1 MRRQRRDGEIKARQL
16 AMQAARLMISDKIS
30 SADAA
35 ARTGS
40 NRYAIS
46 QATMI
51 LRFGSEDEIA
61 GLDKGEL
68 AMNGVYED
76 ILARTTREQR
86 LMKRYGPVVRDEIV
100 QNRNVEAEVWQN
112 LREAISRINSLP
124 SAVDTAAIV
133 RKNPQRME
141 YVSRTLLASLEWI
154 QGFSDE
160 ITR

>member
-1 MRRQRRDGEIKARQL
+1 MRREKRDSEVQARIL
-16 AMQAARLMISDKIS
+16 AMQAARLIISDKIS

-68 AMNGVYED
+68 TLKGVYDD

-86 LMKRYGPVVRDEIV
+86 LMKRYGPVVRDEVV
-100 QNRNVEAEVWQN
+100 QKRNVEAEVWQN
-112 LREAISRINSLP
+112 LREALSRIGSLP
-124 SAVDTAAIV
+124 STTDTAAIV

>member
-1 MRRQRRDGEIKARQL
+1 MAMR
-16 AMQAARLMISDKIS
+16 AARLMVSDRISQN
-30 SADAA
+30 DAIK
-35 ARTGS
+35 RTGS

-46 QATMI
+46 QATLI
-51 LRFGSEDEIA
+51 LQFGTKQEIDA
-61 GLDKGEL
+61 LEKGDL
-68 AMNGVYED
+68 TLKGVYED

-86 LMKRYGPVVRDEIV
+86 LMKRFGPTVSEETAQR
-100 QNRNVEAEVWQN
+100 RNVEAEVWQN

-124 SAVDTAAIV
+124 LPKDTADIV

-141 YVSRTLLASLEWI
+141 YVSRSLLASLEWI